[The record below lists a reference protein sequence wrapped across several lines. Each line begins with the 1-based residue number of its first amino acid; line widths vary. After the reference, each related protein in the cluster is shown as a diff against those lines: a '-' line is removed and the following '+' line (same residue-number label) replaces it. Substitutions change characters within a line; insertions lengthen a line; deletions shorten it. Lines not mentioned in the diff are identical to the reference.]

1 MVWGGM
7 AKFKCGGRVGLAE
20 ERPSARVR
28 WWRERML
35 LLAMLQQLMS
45 TVEEGVCQVSWCW
58 SGAGGSIHF
67 EFV

>member
-7 AKFKCGGRVGLAE
+7 AKLKCGGRVGLAE

-35 LLAMLQQLMS
+35 LLAVLQQLMG
-45 TVEEGVCQVSWCW
+45 TVEEGVCQVLWC
-58 SGAGGSIHF
+58 
-67 EFV
+67 